1 MRSSRFYRISRIFR
15 SGITTQ
21 GQHVLQGGLF
31 PDHPQRDRQGVG
43 VAAHVS
49 HGSHQRH
56 DYPVQN
62 APEAVLL
69 ERSGRSRVTV
79 SQAVRTC
86 GVRRSRYVGL
96 EKTQLH
102 HLLSAAA
109 LNFLRVGEWLS
120 GIDKPKARC
129 APFARLMAQQA
140 AA

>member
-1 MRSSRFYRISRIFR
+1 LEADRIRREKVPGFATAYAKR
-15 SGITTQ
+15 AGIE
-21 GQHVLQGGLF
+21 G
-31 PDHPQRDRQGVG
+31 
-43 VAAHVS
+43 
-49 HGSHQRH
+49 
-56 DYPVQN
+56 
-62 APEAVLL
+62 
-69 ERSGRSRVTV
+69 TV

-102 HLLSAAA
+102 HPLSAAA

-120 GIDKPKARC
+120 GIEKPKTRC